1 MPLTPLPRPALPA
14 LPALGH
20 AALAWL
26 AGWWQVLHLG
36 AVLMVLALSPAL
48 WRQRAHRQ
56 ALAAQLYAASGPI
69 IVGYSVVSALLSL
82 VVIRIVESPR

>member
-1 MPLTPLPRPALPA
+1 MSLTPLPRPALPA
-14 LPALGH
+14 LPALGQ

-48 WRQRAHRQ
+48 WRQIGRASCRER
-56 ALAAQLYAASGPI
+56 
-69 IVGYSVVSALLSL
+69 VSPY
-82 VVIRIVESPR
+82 V